1 LKEPTGQFFLYE
13 QALQESTRHADRVLY
28 LAVRKTI
35 YDTVF
40 QTGIGKLALRSNRL
54 RLLVFDA
61 DTEEIIQRIR

>member
-1 LKEPTGQFFLYE
+1 MP
-13 QALQESTRHADRVLY
+13 RHADRVLY

-40 QTGIGKLALRSNRL
+40 QTGFGKLTLRSNRL

-61 DTEEIIQRIR
+61 DTEEIIQWIR